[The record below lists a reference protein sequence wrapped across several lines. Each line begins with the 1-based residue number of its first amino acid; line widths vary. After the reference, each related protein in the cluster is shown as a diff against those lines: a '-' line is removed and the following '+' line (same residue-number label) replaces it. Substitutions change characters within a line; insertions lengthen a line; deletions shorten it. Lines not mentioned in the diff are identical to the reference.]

1 MPRQHPSLSPPWSTT
16 TTRGCRSLA
25 PGGWKSRTHSEWRRW
40 VSGDVPRR
48 ARTAVACLLLLSPPI
63 SLTDRRVHA
72 ERKKGSGRPAEQPLT
87 ASHPLKFFTIH
98 GLWLVPAVQLWGMP
112 SCCRPI
118 TFDVNKVPTMRGP
131 SAPRSGEGQRRHA
144 ARSEGEQ
151 ERDGGR
157 RRGAVAA
164 RRRPRRG
171 RTAAARPGHGLVA
184 AGVRRAGGSWRH
196 TMRGGA
202 GAIKRP
208 WRGAASTP
216 WTADAVQRP
225 STARCGDAGGR
236 VGAGC
241 G

>member
-1 MPRQHPSLSPPWSTT
+1 
-16 TTRGCRSLA
+16 
-25 PGGWKSRTHSEWRRW
+25 
-40 VSGDVPRR
+40 
-48 ARTAVACLLLLSPPI
+48 
-63 SLTDRRVHA
+63 
-72 ERKKGSGRPAEQPLT
+72 
-87 ASHPLKFFTIH
+87 
-98 GLWLVPAVQLWGMP
+98 MP

-164 RRRPRRG
+164 RRG